1 VHAHLPRVHA
11 HQEETMFGLGFGE
24 LVVILLIVIVL
35 FGAKRLPELGDGL
48 GRFVRGLRTGLQDD
62 ASNKPLDNNEKKT

>member
-1 VHAHLPRVHA
+1 MHA
-11 HQEETMFGLGFGE
+11 HQEEPMFGLGFGE

-48 GRFVRGLRTGLQDD
+48 GRFVRGLRTGLQED
-62 ASNKPLDNNEKKT
+62 ATKNLDNEKKS

>member
-1 VHAHLPRVHA
+1 
-11 HQEETMFGLGFGE
+11 MFGLGFGE

-62 ASNKPLDNNEKKT
+62 STNKTVDNEKKT